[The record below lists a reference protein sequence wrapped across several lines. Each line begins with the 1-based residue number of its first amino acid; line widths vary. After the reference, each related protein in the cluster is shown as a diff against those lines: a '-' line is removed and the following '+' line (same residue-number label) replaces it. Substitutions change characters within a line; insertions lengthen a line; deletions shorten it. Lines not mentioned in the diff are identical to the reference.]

1 MGCRTKKCFYFLYF
15 FTQNSIRHNLSLH
28 SKFVRVQNEGNGKSS
43 WWVINPDAKGS
54 KTNRGRSK
62 SLNETG
68 QKANEKKRGRKKDK
82 LREEGDRPGSPRLS
96 VRNRELNRSSSPGN
110 TSPTSSSSDSLLT
123 VPELVEYEHDSPL
136 PFPLND
142 SFGRPR
148 TSSNAS
154 TVSSIG
160 RLSPIPS
167 QDDDETE
174 VHDSVSP
181 IHVTMAS
188 TPNPAAD
195 ELTALMAD
203 SMNLRLQN
211 RRIRSNSSPVHLSAA
226 SERSQEHMRSSS
238 SLSPVNG
245 YDTGYESGYL
255 QPIQHHRTPALNHQ
269 RKTNFNGLAMSR
281 RQQQYQGSPG
291 YDISAGHDS
300 SMLSSYPRDSE
311 MEVHQHTQQNP
322 MTPLFQQPTYNNSGC
337 SITQPADVP
346 MDSYDQ
352 YLYSL
357 VSSTTVP
364 TNSTTVNMSTNM
376 NSNINSNMN
385 SNIHHRQ
392 QQQQQQ
398 QPMQQQRSTCNGI
411 QLQRLHEKFPS
422 DLELD
427 AFHEELECDMDTIIT
442 NELNIGDGGFDFDFE
457 HLVSP
462 MITNTPVT
470 VGELSGRLF

>member
-1 MGCRTKKCFYFLYF
+1 MSNAVEIKYIHIFCIFS
-15 FTQNSIRHNLSLH
+15 QNSIRHNLSLH

-43 WWVINPDAKGS
+43 WWMINPDAKGN

-68 QKANEKKRGRKKDK
+68 QKVNEKKRGRKKDK

-123 VPELVEYEHDSPL
+123 VPEEYEYDSPL

-167 QDDDETE
+167 QDDDEVELQQDT
-174 VHDSVSP
+174 VPSSMHG
-181 IHVTMAS
+181 TMAS
-188 TPNPAAD
+188 TPNHAAD
-195 ELTALMAD
+195 EITTMMAD
-203 SMNLRLQN
+203 SMSLRLQS
-211 RRIRSNSSPVHLSAA
+211 RRIRSNSSPVSNHLTAND
-226 SERSQEHMRSSS
+226 RSQGEPALRTSI
-238 SLSPVNG
+238 SPVNG
-245 YDTGYESGYL
+245 YDTGYDSGYL
-255 QPIQHHRTPALNHQ
+255 QPIAHHRSPGLSHQ
-269 RKTNFNGLAMSR
+269 RQPNFNGLAISR
-281 RQQQYQGSPG
+281 RQQQFQYE
-291 YDISAGHDS
+291 ISSVGHDS
-300 SMLSSYPRDSE
+300 SSMVSSYAPRDSE
-311 MEVHQHTQQNP
+311 MDVQQHH
-322 MTPLFQQPTYNNSGC
+322 TPINLFQQPSFNNSSC
-337 SITQPADVP
+337 TMNQQTDVP

-357 VSSTTVP
+357 VSNPTVP
-364 TNSTTVNMSTNM
+364 SNSNTLNTSNM

-385 SNIHHRQ
+385 TNLNTNIHRQ
-392 QQQQQQ
+392 QQQQQS
-398 QPMQQQRSTCNGI
+398 MQQQRSHYIGN
-411 QLQRLHEKFPS
+411 QLQRVHEKFPS

>member
-1 MGCRTKKCFYFLYF
+1 
-15 FTQNSIRHNLSLH
+15 
-28 SKFVRVQNEGNGKSS
+28 VRVQNEGNGKSS
-43 WWVINPDAKGS
+43 WWMINPDAKGN

-62 SLNETG
+62 SLNEAG
-68 QKANEKKRGRKKDK
+68 QKVSEKRRGRKKDK
-82 LREEGDRPGSPRLS
+82 IREEGDRPGSPRLS

-123 VPELVEYEHDSPL
+123 VPELVEFEHDSPL

-167 QDDDETE
+167 QDDDELEQQET
-174 VHDSVSP
+174 VSSM
-181 IHVTMAS
+181 HGTMAS
-188 TPNPAAD
+188 TPNHAAD
-195 ELTALMAD
+195 EITTMMAD
-203 SMNLRLQN
+203 SMSLRLQN
-211 RRIRSNSSPVHLSAA
+211 RRIRSNVSPVSNHHSAND
-226 SERSQEHMRSSS
+226 RSQGEPIRT
-238 SLSPVNG
+238 SLSPVSNG
-245 YDTGYESGYL
+245 YDTGYDSGYL
-255 QPIQHHRTPALNHQ
+255 QPIAHHRSPGVNHQ
-269 RKTNFNGLAMSR
+269 RQPNFNGLAVSR
-281 RQQQYQGSPG
+281 RQQQFQYEMSSG
-291 YDISAGHDS
+291 GHDSS
-300 SMLSSYPRDSE
+300 SMLSSYAPRDGE
-311 MEVHQHTQQNP
+311 MDVQQQHHTPQQTP
-322 MTPLFQQPTYNNSGC
+322 MNIFQQPSYTNSSC
-337 SITQPADVP
+337 SINQQADVP

-357 VSSTTVP
+357 VSTVP
-364 TNSTTVNMSTNM
+364 SNTNTLTTPTIAMNSTM
-376 NSNINSNMN
+376 NSNMN
-385 SNIHHRQ
+385 SNLNTSIHHQHQ
-392 QQQQQQ
+392 QT
-398 QPMQQQRSTCNGI
+398 MQQHRSNYIGN

-427 AFHEELECDMDTIIT
+427 AFHEEPLECDMDTIIT